1 MAGDEAQKSLPV
13 IERNFSIDLFDV
25 NLNIDAMLMN
35 RLLNHGRESKK
46 AVCNISWNKEFI
58 VPYGNLFELRILA
71 TLKALNINEK
81 TKTNYD
87 SFFEATPQVSFAWK
101 WLLLLIIGIFA
112 AGNKKHTDIFEE
124 QFSEINDI
132 NFLEDG
138 KSLSQYNL
146 DYSSRIC

>member
-46 AVCNISWNKEFI
+46 AACNISWNKEFI

-87 SFFEATPQVSFAWK
+87 SFFEATPQVSFA
-101 WLLLLIIGIFA
+101 
-112 AGNKKHTDIFEE
+112 
-124 QFSEINDI
+124 
-132 NFLEDG
+132 
-138 KSLSQYNL
+138 
-146 DYSSRIC
+146 

>member
-46 AVCNISWNKEFI
+46 AACNISWNKEFI
-58 VPYGNLFELRILA
+58 VPYGNLFELKIFAIL
-71 TLKALNINEK
+71 KVLNVNEK

-87 SFFEATPQVSFAWK
+87 SFFEATPQ
-101 WLLLLIIGIFA
+101 I
-112 AGNKKHTDIFEE
+112 
-124 QFSEINDI
+124 
-132 NFLEDG
+132 
-138 KSLSQYNL
+138 SLA
-146 DYSSRIC
+146 